1 MRIIRTCDLPLIPAS
16 HENPLSP
23 GVWKRVLLKKADLQ
37 TGTVQ
42 MVNWA
47 SLPAGNTFAPH
58 YHEDMQEIFVMIQ
71 GVARITVDAET
82 TILGRGDAILI
93 DPHEVHQMWNHGS
106 EDAEYLA
113 IGISAGRGGRTVAV
127 GEG

>member
-1 MRIIRTCDLPLIPAS
+1 MKTIRSLDRPFVPAS

-23 GVWKRVLLKKADLQ
+23 GVWKRVLLQKAELQ
-37 TGTVQ
+37 PGTVQ

-47 SLPAGNTFAPH
+47 KLPAGKTFAPH

-71 GVARITVDAET
+71 GATEITVGAET
-82 TILGRGDAILI
+82 AVLRRGDAIVI
-93 DPHEVHQMWNHGS
+93 DPLEVHQMWNRGP

-113 IGISAGRGGRTVAV
+113 LGISAGRGGRTVVV